1 MANMIDRFEGDMYF
15 LSNFYPAEFIY
26 KGVKYL
32 NSEAAFHAQKQP
44 GREHEFANLSP
55 DQAKKLGRSVK
66 LREDWEDVK
75 NDIMYEIVYEKFN
88 QNLDLLKLLIDTG
101 DDYLI
106 EGNWW
111 GDTYWGVCKGIGKN
125 QLGIILMKVRD
136 EFSKTML
143 NNASYDNVYVFRI
156 DNSKKYRVIID
167 MTNEESAYDHYIY
180 GVLYNTWKYT
190 CLNSMTLDKFFDN
203 IVWLDVVNINALY
216 NRNCNNLIYFYK
228 FMDEYARFKDEYH
241 IRIGSLYKE
250 NADA

>member
-55 DQAKKLGRSVK
+55 DQAKKLGRSVE
-66 LREDWEDVK
+66 LRKDWETVK
-75 NDIMYEIVYEKFN
+75 NDIMHDIVYEKFN
-88 QNLDLLKLLIDTG
+88 QNPDLRRRLIDTG
-101 DDYLI
+101 DAYLI

-125 QLGIILMKVRD
+125 QLGVILMKVRD
-136 EFSKTML
+136 EFCSTIVSATYK
-143 NNASYDNVYVFRI
+143 NVSI
-156 DNSKKYRVIID
+156 LSIANSKKYRVVID
-167 MTNEESAYDHYIY
+167 MAGEDGVASHYIS
-180 GVLYNTWKYT
+180 GILYYAWRDT
-190 CLNSMTLDKFFDN
+190 CMNYMSLDKFFES
-203 IVWLDVVNINALY
+203 IVWLDIVNLNSLY
-216 NRNCNNLIYFYK
+216 NRNGNNLIYFYN
-228 FMDEYARFKDEYH
+228 FMEEYMRFKAENN
-241 IRIGSLYKE
+241 INIGKLYKE